1 MLYHDN
7 KFLLIS
13 LSILI
18 TCLLDSVWILLGEG
32 TSKSLLG
39 VKGQPL
45 WLPRLEIISFILIIL
60 LSDSA
65 ILKLDEIRCW
75 SLFGFKGLSR
85 FTTKD
90 DNLTSQVW
98 LVSLAYCL
106 NLEILIRCR
115 QKFPTKL
122 YTIPFHKEKKKDSS
136 SRNLHRKTIIRA
148 FRGNLRTYFAL
159 SRITC
164 VV

>member
-1 MLYHDN
+1 M
-7 KFLLIS
+7 
-13 LSILI
+13 
-18 TCLLDSVWILLGEG
+18 
-32 TSKSLLG
+32 
-39 VKGQPL
+39 
-45 WLPRLEIISFILIIL
+45 EIISFILIIL
-60 LSDSA
+60 LSDSE
-65 ILKLDEIRCW
+65 ILKLDEIKYW

-136 SRNLHRKTIIRA
+136 SRNLHRKTIIKGFSREFKNI
-148 FRGNLRTYFAL
+148 FRVVTDHMCGVDNRSDQLTKILDFNLTDLQKIQLRDP
-159 SRITC
+159 
-164 VV
+164 